1 MVYGFLQAL
10 SQGLEEH
17 RDQAGRQQRDKQ
29 VATGLQQVAWR
40 DDDQY
45 VQCDDAGC
53 KCAIDQG
60 AVDDEVDVPQSVA
73 QNSDA
78 Y

>member
-29 VATGLQQVAWR
+29 VATGLQQVA
-40 DDDQY
+40 
-45 VQCDDAGC
+45 
-53 KCAIDQG
+53 
-60 AVDDEVDVPQSVA
+60 
-73 QNSDA
+73 
-78 Y
+78 